1 MKVGKSV
8 KKSID
13 EWSHGDAESAM
24 LHACNAV
31 DGTAK
36 KVHST
41 LGNRARFTRLLR
53 ENYSI
58 LGPLGAPGIDLV
70 RTRFPVS
77 VRGPSADVASLDLAD
92 VIYLIHRCT
101 HGHG

>member
-13 EWSHGDAESAM
+13 EWQQGDSESAM

-36 KVHST
+36 KVYAT
-41 LGNRARFTRLLR
+41 LGNRARFTCLLR
-53 ENYSI
+53 ENYSV
-58 LGPLGAPGIDLV
+58 LGPLGAPGIDLIQ
-70 RTRFPVS
+70 TRFPVS
-77 VRGPSADVASLDLAD
+77 VPKPCADLGGADLAE
-92 VIYLIHRCT
+92 VIYGIHRCT
-101 HGHG
+101 H